1 MPVFDV
7 PNAMRGISSPA
18 FCSIGICAIT
28 LRIFASIAAFA
39 YMGFLTIG
47 QYFGWQYSGL
57 ARTQRPPHLP
67 RRAIPTCKE
76 PVQ

>member
-7 PNAMRGISSPA
+7 PNAMREMSSPP
-18 FCSIGICAIT
+18 FCSIGICAIM
-28 LRIFASIAAFA
+28 LWIFASIAAFA
-39 YMGFLTIG
+39 STGFLTIG
-47 QYFGWQYSGL
+47 QYFGWQYSGS
-57 ARTQRPPHLP
+57 ARTQRPQHLP